1 MLIKAITGALII
13 ILVRYVMLA
22 AMMEKAPENQVRYPK
37 IIYRNNMCSIFLD
50 YYGIICNYK
59 C

>member
-13 ILVRYVMLA
+13 MLVRYVMLA

-37 IIYRNNMCSIFLD
+37 MYYIITYMLEKKLNN
-50 YYGIICNYK
+50 
-59 C
+59 